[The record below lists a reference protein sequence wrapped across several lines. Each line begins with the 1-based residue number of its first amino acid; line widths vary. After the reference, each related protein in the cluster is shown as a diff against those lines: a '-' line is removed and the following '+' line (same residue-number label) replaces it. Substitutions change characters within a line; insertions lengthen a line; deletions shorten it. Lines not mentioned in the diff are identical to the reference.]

1 MKHLKT
7 IIGIA
12 ALCALFSCAKSQ
24 TDGRGQVVFEVAG
37 NHEVADVT
45 KSNVSDYTTLPS
57 AGDFTIDIKDAS
69 GASVWTGKIADWD
82 PATVLLAGEYTVEAA
97 YGSLETEGFDK
108 PYFYGTANF
117 AIAGGE
123 AKTVSINATLE
134 NTIVKVVCSENFKK
148 YFSDYTFKLK
158 RGTSEIVTF
167 VKDDTR
173 AAFIDGYL
181 FNLEAVIKGETKT
194 YEISREYK
202 NLDVA
207 TAYTLAFDVTNVGG
221 AGITISFNNNVE
233 TVELGDHELND

>member
-1 MKHLKT
+1 MKFLKT
-7 IIGIA
+7 IMASLTVFA
-12 ALCALFSCAKSQ
+12 ALSCTKNQAE
-24 TDGRGQVVFEVAG
+24 GFGQVNFVVSSD
-37 NHEVADVT
+37 NVVADQT
-45 KSNVSDYTTLPS
+45 KSNVSDYTSLPS
-57 AGDFTIDIKDAS
+57 ANDFTMVIKNSESA
-69 GASVWTGKIADWD
+69 AVYTGTVGEWD
-82 PATVLLAGEYTVEAA
+82 PASKLNEGSYSVVVS
-97 YGSLETEGFDK
+97 YGDLESEGFDK